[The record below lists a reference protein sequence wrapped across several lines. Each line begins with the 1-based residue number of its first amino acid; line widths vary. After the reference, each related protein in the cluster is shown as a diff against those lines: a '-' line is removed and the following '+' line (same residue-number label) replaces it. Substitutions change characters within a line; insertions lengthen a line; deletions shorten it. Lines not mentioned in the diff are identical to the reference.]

1 MSLFW
6 VAVTVTV
13 VSVGYSLHMAQKA
26 RKAAERARREAEQ
39 KAELQKGFQF
49 TEEGE
54 AKPIPIMYGRAK
66 IGGVRVHF
74 KVTDNYTFANAAG
87 GGVVFESM
95 KQPANATPIVYRLVN
110 SNANWTG
117 SWSYVPSSVAEFA
130 SSPGWVVT
138 KDEIN
143 VWKFPNRAFEGDT
156 LIYTA
161 PAVDFVFCSFKN
173 GTDTSTKPSAALQ
186 ALGFQFPVR
195 TNTEP
200 VLDKNLSGEKNEFY
214 FIQQAIC
221 QSGIS
226 NIYTVDVDQKPYT
239 YDAYS
244 YGLRIHAYKNGSVAD
259 PLMIAND
266 SSRTNARFT
275 NVAYATCAF
284 KLNRDD
290 PQYNGTPEVQFYA
303 EGNSV
308 KEIVK
313 NGNNYSLSNFKV
325 YSNNSALVLLDY
337 LTNSFYGKGV
347 AESDIDLESFYKAAK
362 ICAIRVKSNVTNK
375 GKLNLS
381 KGGTKHIYLYECNL
395 ILDSAAASRDNIQ
408 KILDTMAMSSLV
420 WTEGKY
426 RLNLPYSYVF
436 TAGNSYQID
445 DVVQVTDSNSKNRLF
460 RAINPTVQNP
470 LVNSSDWV
478 EDVIPSDVI
487 NINDNDLV
495 RDTEVLIS
503 WPDAST
509 KLNFATVRFLNE
521 EKDFSEDTINWP
533 EKEPTDGS
541 AIYQTFLN
549 EDNGIQLETE
559 SFEDGCITPY
569 HALARAEQRV
579 RASRDIIVYNFKAV
593 ARVFTLEP
601 GDLFGFSSDLFK
613 IPYTILKVDEIE
625 TEEGGV
631 VKVTG
636 STFDARL
643 LAWNVPDNFYAPL
656 PDNFE
661 GYSLKQAKNLRM
673 VLGESNNRTS
683 NYRLEWDSAGD
694 NRVSRYIVKYTS
706 DSINNITSTTVW
718 TEIITTSSLS
728 CELPALDGN
737 YTFTVV
743 SMAANGRQALFR
755 NFIEGSTWP
764 LINYTMSSAFLEG
777 FDSLNVVLSND
788 VHSLLSNADG
798 LVAAQNYAGSGTSV
812 KVYSGSTALIYD
824 GVGTTPGTWK
834 VTAPAGNQVGI
845 TAGTIAVDP
854 ADSTTAIVG
863 NHSNMIAGSAYID
876 YVISGTTISGA
887 TFLLNKK
894 QTFTKVFPAASVTVS
909 ASSQI
914 FSIAQNGTATPSAI
928 TFSATLQNTA
938 QVITWD
944 CIGGTL
950 TDGTNGVKIL
960 QYTDMTQEQA
970 VVTATAGS
978 YADRI
983 TVTKLR
989 EGIDSYAAFLT
1000 NETHTLQ
1007 ADSSGAVSSFASA
1020 TTSMTIYKGTQLDTS
1035 NWTFHVSGVSTGTK
1049 YRDNDDNVDRDGTGT
1064 TNGAISAFP
1073 IKIVSL
1079 TQDEGYLDI
1088 TATRTGQ
1095 SITKRF
1101 TVAKARSGYDAKIY
1115 SILLSAPVI
1124 FKNSPT
1130 AAIDGVH
1137 TNITATGQLTVG
1149 NTASTF
1155 GYLTATY
1162 NGVQEAA
1169 AATANAVTTDIA
1181 NNADITSVTFKLYST
1196 ENKTQLLDS
1205 VTVPVIFRGATGASA
1220 LNIVLTNQ
1228 THAIPC
1234 NESGVVQS
1242 YEGSGTDVLV
1252 YEGGTALSYD
1262 PNYDGS
1268 VNGTWKVT
1276 VSTTNIVKST
1286 TQTDEGSFVRFGDH
1300 SNLSQNTASITYT
1313 ATGKTSE
1320 GVAFSISA
1328 TQTFS
1333 KINYGVD
1340 ARVYYIG
1347 VSAPAIFKNSP
1358 SFTVDGVH
1366 SNITATGYRVTGSTT
1381 QVFGYLTAT
1390 LSGANEVQ
1398 SATANSVTTDIAN
1411 DSDITNVTFRLY
1423 NSSDKNTLLD
1433 TLTVPVVLKG
1443 ITGSSALNIILSN
1456 ATHAIPCNEAG
1467 TVLTYDSSGT
1477 DVYLYEGGVSL
1488 KYNPNYD
1495 GSVNGE
1501 FKVTTSA
1508 TGITVGTSSDEGD
1521 FVRYAKHSAIT
1532 VNTAKITYTATGKT
1546 SEGVAFTVAA
1556 EQTLSKVNYGVDA
1569 RYIYIFTSSPVIFKD
1584 AASASL
1590 DGVHSNVTVKG
1601 RRVIG
1606 DTVADF
1612 GFVTYQ
1618 TDKMANESA
1627 RAASHT
1633 TEIAND
1639 ADITSITVRLYETS
1653 QSTAILDTEFI
1664 PVVFKGLKGSGA
1676 VNGVLSNGTH
1686 AIPCSSDGTVL
1697 TDGYNN
1703 SGTSLY
1709 VYEGAS
1715 RLVYDGTGTSNGTW
1729 KVDAAGTG
1737 ITVSTSVTDSGDFVT
1752 YGNHSALTAES
1763 AVITYTVTG
1772 KTSEGISFTFTVDQ
1786 TFVKARRGE
1795 TIIEGYLNNTDYV
1808 FVTDESGTISSY
1820 TGTGVDISVYEGN
1833 TKLSYDGTGTANG
1846 TWKST
1851 AAATNITASTS
1862 LTDLGTDVR
1871 YGVADAMTADL
1882 AYIDFTLTGKSTTG
1896 KAFTLVKRQNFT
1908 KRKQGVTGKKTARV
1922 QLYQWSTATPAT
1934 PTGNSTFTWSSLSN
1948 GTYTKS
1954 PNTAENVD
1962 NWKSAVPSNP
1972 GTPGIR
1978 LWTAT
1983 KTVEAANSA
1992 STTSIAWTDATVEAI
2007 SQNGQ
2012 AGVHG
2017 ATPTLYKWAA
2027 TIPAAPS
2034 GSNTWTWASNDFN
2047 AVSTANTNAGWS
2059 KSPGTATAGYTLWAA
2074 RVNISDSAANETTAF
2089 NWSSASVS
2097 AVSYAGGD
2105 GDDGVSYIACY
2116 AAIAVTSEVTASAN
2130 IVKSGQAVPTATESN
2145 NSWGVNV
2152 TWSTTA
2158 PVLGANQRLW
2168 TSDGVYNPVTNQ
2180 TTWSTPYWSSLKV
2193 GTLSA
2198 ITANVGALT
2207 AGTLSNGTNTFVI
2220 DLTNGT
2226 ITISV

>member
-54 AKPIPIMYGRAK
+54 AKAIPIMYGRGK

-74 KVTDNYTFANAAG
+74 KVTDSYAFANIAG
-87 GGVVFESM
+87 GGTVFESM
-95 KQPANATPIVYRLVN
+95 KQPDNATPIVYRLVN

-117 SWSYVPSSVAEFA
+117 SWSYVPSSIAEFA
-130 SSPGWVVT
+130 SNPGWIVT

-143 VWKFPNRAFEGDT
+143 VWKLPNRAFEGET

-195 TNTEP
+195 TNTVP
-200 VLDKNLSGEKNEFY
+200 VLDKNVSGEKNEFY

-221 QSGIS
+221 QSGIA

-266 SSRTNARFT
+266 STRTNARFT

-303 EGNSV
+303 EGNLV
-308 KEIVK
+308 KEILK
-313 NGNNYSLSNFKV
+313 NSNNYSLSNYKV

-337 LTNSFYGKGV
+337 LTNTLYGKGV

-362 ICAIRVKSNVTNK
+362 ICSIQVKSNVANK
-375 GKLNLS
+375 GKLNLA
-381 KGGTKHIYLYECNL
+381 KAGTKNIYLYECNL
-395 ILDSAAASRDNIQ
+395 ILDSATSSRDNIQ

-426 RLNLPYSYVF
+426 RLNLPYAYVF
-436 TAGNSYQID
+436 TTGLTYQID
-445 DVVQVTDSNSKNRLF
+445 DVVQITDNNNKNRLF
-460 RAINPTVQNP
+460 RAINTTVQNP
-470 LVNSSDWV
+470 LINAADWV
-478 EDVIPSDVI
+478 EDAIPSDVI
-487 NINDNDLV
+487 DINDNDLV
-495 RDTEVLIS
+495 RDTEVLVS

-533 EKEPTDGS
+533 EKEPTDGT
-541 AIYQTFLN
+541 AIYQTFLT

-559 SFEDGCITPY
+559 SFEDGCVTPY
-569 HALARAEQRV
+569 HALARAEQKV
-579 RASRDIIVYNFKAV
+579 RASRGVIVYNFKAV

-601 GDLFGFSSDLFK
+601 GDLFGFSSELFK

-718 TEIITTSSLS
+718 TEIITTSTLS

-737 YTFTVV
+737 YTFAVV
-743 SMAANGRQALFR
+743 SMAANGRQAPFR
-755 NFIEGSTWP
+755 NLIEGSAWP

-798 LVAAQNYAGSGTSV
+798 LVASQSYAGSGTSV
-812 KVYSGSTALIYD
+812 KVYSGSTALVYD
-824 GVGTTPGTWK
+824 GVGVTPGTWK

-845 TAGTIAVDP
+845 TAGTIAVDST
-854 ADSTTAIVG
+854 DSTTAIVG
-863 NHSNMIAGSAYID
+863 NHSNMTASSAYID
-876 YVISGTTISGA
+876 YVIAGTTISGA

-894 QTFTKVFPAASVTVS
+894 QTFTKVFPAASVSVS

-914 FSIAQNGTATPSAI
+914 FSIAQSGTATPSAI

-938 QVITWD
+938 QAINWD
-944 CIGGTL
+944 CVGGTL
-950 TDGTNGVKIL
+950 TDGANNTKVL
-960 QYTDMTQEQA
+960 QYTDMSQEQA
-970 VVTATAGS
+970 VVTATAGN

-983 TVTKLR
+983 TITKLR
-989 EGIDSYAAFLT
+989 EGIDSYAAFLS

-1007 ADSSGAVSSFASA
+1007 ADSSGSVASFAAA
-1020 TTSMTIYKGTQLDTS
+1020 TTSMIIYKGTQLDTS
-1035 NWTFHVSGVSTGTK
+1035 NWTFHVSGVSIGTK
-1049 YRDNDDNVDRDGTGT
+1049 YRDNDDNTDRDGTGT
-1064 TNGAISAFP
+1064 TNGVISAFP
-1073 IKIVSL
+1073 LKIVSL
-1079 TQDEGYLDI
+1079 SQDEGYVDI

-1101 TVAKARSGYDAKIY
+1101 TVAKARSGYDAKVY

-1137 TNITATGQLTVG
+1137 TNITATGQVTIG

-1169 AATANAVTTDIA
+1169 AATANTITTDIA
-1181 NNADITSVTFKLYST
+1181 NNSDITSITFKLYST

-1220 LNIVLTNQ
+1220 LNIVLTNP

-1234 NESGVVQS
+1234 NESGAVQS
-1242 YEGSGTDVLV
+1242 YEGSGTDVFV

-1276 VSTTNIVKST
+1276 VNTTNIVKST

-1300 SNLSQNTASITYT
+1300 SGLSQGTASITYT

-1320 GVAFSISA
+1320 GVAFSISS

-1340 ARVYYIG
+1340 AR
-1347 VSAPAIFKNSP
+1347 
-1358 SFTVDGVH
+1358 
-1366 SNITATGYRVTGSTT
+1366 
-1381 QVFGYLTAT
+1381 
-1390 LSGANEVQ
+1390 
-1398 SATANSVTTDIAN
+1398 
-1411 DSDITNVTFRLY
+1411 
-1423 NSSDKNTLLD
+1423 
-1433 TLTVPVVLKG
+1433 
-1443 ITGSSALNIILSN
+1443 
-1456 ATHAIPCNEAG
+1456 
-1467 TVLTYDSSGT
+1467 
-1477 DVYLYEGGVSL
+1477 
-1488 KYNPNYD
+1488 
-1495 GSVNGE
+1495 
-1501 FKVTTSA
+1501 
-1508 TGITVGTSSDEGD
+1508 
-1521 FVRYAKHSAIT
+1521 
-1532 VNTAKITYTATGKT
+1532 
-1546 SEGVAFTVAA
+1546 
-1556 EQTLSKVNYGVDA
+1556 
-1569 RYIYIFTSSPVIFKD
+1569 YIYIFTSAPVVFKD

-1612 GFVTYQ
+1612 GYVTYQ
-1618 TDKMANESA
+1618 TDKMTNESA

-1639 ADITSITVRLYETS
+1639 ADITSITVRLYETN

-1676 VNGVLSNGTH
+1676 VNGVLSNATH

-1697 TDGYNN
+1697 EDGYNN

-1715 RLVYDGTGTSNGTW
+1715 RLVYDGQGTSNGTW
-1729 KVDAAGTG
+1729 KVDTTATG
-1737 ITVSTSVTDSGDFVT
+1737 ITVSTSVTDGGDFVT
-1752 YGNHSALTAES
+1752 YGNHSNLTTEL

-1795 TIIEGYLNNTDYV
+1795 TIIEGYLTNTEYI
-1808 FVTDESGTISSY
+1808 FATDESGTVSSY
-1820 TGTGVDISVYEGN
+1820 AGTGVDISVYEGN
-1833 TKLSYDGTGTANG
+1833 TKLSYNGVGTSNG
-1846 TWKST
+1846 TWKSV
-1851 AAATNITASTS
+1851 ASATNITASTS

-1871 YGVADAMTADL
+1871 YGVVDAITADS

-1908 KRKQGVTGKKTARV
+1908 KRKQGVTGKKTATV
-1922 QLYQWSTATPAT
+1922 QLYQWATAAPPT
-1934 PTGNSTFTWSSLSN
+1934 PTGNSTWTWSSLSN
-1948 GTYTKS
+1948 SGYVKV
-1954 PNTAENVD
+1954 PNTSQNLDYWTISIPA
-1962 NWKSAVPSNP
+1962 NP
-1972 GTPGIR
+1972 GTPGIK

-1983 KTVEAANSA
+1983 VRIEATNAA
-1992 STTSIAWTDATVEAI
+1992 QTTAVDWTNAQISAI

-2017 ATPTLYKWAA
+2017 ATPTLFKWAA
-2027 TIPAAPS
+2027 TIPTAPT
-2034 GSNTWTWASNDFN
+2034 GTNTWTWADNDFDG
-2047 AVSTANTNAGWS
+2047 VSTANTNAGWS
-2059 KSPGTATAGYTLWAA
+2059 KSPGAAVAGYTLWSAK
-2074 RVNISDSAANETTAF
+2074 VNISDSASNATTTV
-2089 NWSSASVS
+2089 NWSLSSIT
-2097 AVSYAGGD
+2097 AVSYGGQD
-2105 GDDGVSYIACY
+2105 AASYTVCY
-2116 AAIAVTSEVTASAN
+2116 AVIPVATEITSSAN
-2130 IVKSGQAVPTATESN
+2130 IVKSGTAVPTAANSET
-2145 NSWGVNV
+2145 SWGVSV
-2152 TWSTTA
+2152 AWSTTA
-2158 PVLGANQRLW
+2158 PVIPANNRLW
-2168 TSDGVYNPVTNQ
+2168 QSDGIYNPATNQ
-2180 TTWSTPYWSSLKV
+2180 TTWTTPYWSSLKV
-2193 GTLSA
+2193 GSLSA
-2198 ITANVGALT
+2198 
-2207 AGTLSNGTNTFVI
+2207 LSVNTGQLSV
-2220 DLTNGT
+2220 TGT
-2226 ITISV
+2226 ISSANENFSVDENGNVVIKSSSGNNRLEIKNNQISVVYNGVVRVKIGEL